1 MARWRYTLQEAL
13 VGLRR
18 NLMMTV
24 AVILS
29 VTVSLTLLGASLL
42 LSEQVDLATDDWVGK
57 VEVSIFLCDDR
68 TCPAITAEQQQ
79 DLQEQLEAQPVVAE
93 VFYES
98 KREAYERFADLFKDQ
113 PSLIESLDADTRPAS
128 FRVRLENPAL
138 FGVIRDQFQA
148 FPGVEEVVD
157 QRDVLNQFLN
167 FTNVVRRSALV
178 VAAIQLI
185 AAGVLIANTI
195 RVAAFARREQTSIMR
210 LVGASNWYIRLP
222 FVLEGVFAG
231 LLGALVSWGLLYVT
245 VPRSAAGLRRE
256 VELLPFIDAGAV
268 VAVGP
273 WLLIAGV
280 GIAALSSILALRRF
294 LDVDV
299 HPLFGFNPP

>member
-1 MARWRYTLQEAL
+1 MARWRYTMQEAL

-79 DLQEQLEAQPVVAE
+79 DLQEQLESQPVVAE

-98 KREAYERFADLFKDQ
+98 KREAYERFAELFKDQ
-113 PSLIESLDADTRPAS
+113 PSLIESIDADTLPAS

-157 QRDVLNQFLN
+157 QREVLNQFLN
-167 FTNVVRRSALV
+167 FTNVVRRAALV
-178 VAAIQLI
+178 VAAIQLV

-231 LLGALVSWGLLYVT
+231 LLGALVSWGLLYGT
-245 VPRSAAGLRRE
+245 VPRIATQLRRD
-256 VELLPFIDAGAV
+256 VELMPFIDASHV

-294 LDVDV
+294 LDV
-299 HPLFGFNPP
+299 

>member
-1 MARWRYTLQEAL
+1 MSARWRYTLVEAF

-42 LSEQVDLATDDWVGK
+42 LSDQVDLATDDWTGK
-57 VEVSIFLCDDR
+57 VEVSIFLCDDVS
-68 TCPAITAEQQQ
+68 TCPPITDEQLEALRS
-79 DLQEQLEAQPVVAE
+79 DLEAQPVVAE

-98 KREAYERFADLFKDQ
+98 KQDAYERFTELFKDQ
-113 PSLIESLDADTRPAS
+113 PTLVESIDPDTLPAS

-138 FGVIRDQFQA
+138 FGVIAEQFEA
-148 FPGVEEVVD
+148 YPGVDEIVD
-157 QRDVLNQFLN
+157 QREVLNQFLR
-167 FTNVVRRSALV
+167 FTNVVRNAALV
-178 VAAIQLI
+178 VAAIQLV

-195 RVAAFARREQTSIMR
+195 RVAAFARREQTSVMK

-222 FVLEGVFAG
+222 FVLEGVIAG
-231 LLGALVSWGLLYVT
+231 LFGALVSWGLLYAT
-245 VPRSAAGLRRE
+245 VPRVAGQLATE
-256 VELLPFIDAGAV
+256 IELMPFIGATEV
-268 VAVGP
+268 LLVGP

-280 GIAALSSILALRRF
+280 GIAALSSVVALRRF
-294 LDVDV
+294 LDV
-299 HPLFGFNPP
+299 